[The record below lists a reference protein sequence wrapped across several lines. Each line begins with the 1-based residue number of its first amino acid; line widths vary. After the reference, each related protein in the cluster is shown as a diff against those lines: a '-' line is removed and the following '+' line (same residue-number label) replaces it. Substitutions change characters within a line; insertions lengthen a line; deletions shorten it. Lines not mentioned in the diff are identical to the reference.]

1 MSGFAIENQIFRRM
15 EYQGASIS
23 EIAAEFQVKSDS
35 VMDLYLSAK
44 SRLRGHT
51 GTLEWR
57 LKYIKDLEI
66 ELWALM
72 DDIKLNR
79 CSIDK
84 LRRVIT
90 MKREYINYKV
100 YE

>member
-15 EYQGASIS
+15 EYQGASIA
-23 EIAAEFQVKSDS
+23 EIAAEFQVKAES

-44 SRLRGHT
+44 SRLRGAT
-51 GTLEWR
+51 GTLEYR
-57 LKYIKDLEI
+57 LKYIKDLEKQ
-66 ELWALM
+66 LWALM
-72 DDIKLNR
+72 DDIKLNG

-84 LRRVIT
+84 LRRVVV